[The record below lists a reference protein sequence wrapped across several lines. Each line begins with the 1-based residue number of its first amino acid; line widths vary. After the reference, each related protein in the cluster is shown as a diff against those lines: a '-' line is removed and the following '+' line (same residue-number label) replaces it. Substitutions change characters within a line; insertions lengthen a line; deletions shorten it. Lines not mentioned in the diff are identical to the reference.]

1 MNIQFHSHVGQ
12 PMETDKI
19 AYSFLSDKGFNVEF
33 IPSTSPKMVIDGID
47 KVCGYA
53 SIAQYMFR
61 LKKKVCSGKLGASE
75 AVKIVDKEVDTMNLK
90 KCF

>member
-1 MNIQFHSHVGQ
+1 MNIQFHSPPGQ
-12 PMETDKI
+12 PMATDKV

-33 IPSTSPKMVIDGID
+33 IPSIFPKMTINGVD

-61 LKKKVCSGKLGASE
+61 LKNKVCSGKLGASE
-75 AVKIVDKEVDTMNLK
+75 AVKIVDQEVDAMNLR